1 MAFQLILLVTG
12 AFLLYQLEAIVLM
25 PKLWLLLHN
34 QEMLLMAIKDDIK
47 VEIMFKKIVH
57 DMA

>member
-1 MAFQLILLVTG
+1 
-12 AFLLYQLEAIVLM
+12 M
-25 PKLWLLLHN
+25 PKLWLLLHS

>member
-25 PKLWLLLHN
+25 PKLWLLLHS

>member
-1 MAFQLILLVTG
+1 MALQLILLVTG

>member
-34 QEMLLMAIKDDIK
+34 QEMFLMAIKDDIK
-47 VEIMFKKIVH
+47 VEIMFKEIVH